1 MRTLLAVI
9 LAVGFVSTASACIN
23 DRELPSH
30 EREFRSQYQE
40 EEFVPT
46 ASFEESTPTSSFVL
60 GGLGA
65 TGVILAVAGSV
76 LLLRLRSHN
85 Q

>member
-1 MRTLLAVI
+1 MRSLLALV
-9 LAVGFVSTASACIN
+9 LAAGFVGTASACIN

-40 EEFVPT
+40 EE
-46 ASFEESTPTSSFVL
+46 AIPTSVEDGSPTNNFIL

-65 TGVILAVAGSV
+65 TGVILAVGGSV
-76 LLLRLRSHN
+76 LLLRMRGHN
-85 Q
+85 S